1 MIEEI
6 KEGIEYIT
14 KKQQNK
20 KTKKANLKK
29 IQIYL
34 KIKKIIIIKTLIST
48 CRLNRKSDTV

>member
-29 IQIYL
+29 IQRYL
-34 KIKKIIIIKTLIST
+34 KIKKL
-48 CRLNRKSDTV
+48 L

>member
-20 KTKKANLKK
+20 KTKKENLKK

-34 KIKKIIIIKTLIST
+34 KIKKL
-48 CRLNRKSDTV
+48 L